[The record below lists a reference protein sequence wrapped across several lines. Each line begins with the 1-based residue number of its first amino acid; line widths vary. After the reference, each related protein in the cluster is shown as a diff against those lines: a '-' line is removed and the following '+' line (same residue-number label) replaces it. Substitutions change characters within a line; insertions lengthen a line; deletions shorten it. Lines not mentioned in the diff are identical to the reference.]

1 MVISIICK
9 DDLHLN
15 FDEIKYISKIFGG
28 MGVSVIDE
36 HHLVLKT
43 DDILEITDDTNI
55 ISESV
60 ESIWDYVEYMSQMV
74 A

>member
-15 FDEIKYISKIFGG
+15 FDEIKFIYEKFG
-28 MGVSVIDE
+28 MGVVVIDSN
-36 HHLVLKT
+36 HLVLKT
-43 DDILEITDDTNI
+43 DDVIKITEDTNI

-60 ESIWDYVEYMSQMV
+60 QNIWDYVAYMSQM
-74 A
+74 AA

>member
-9 DDLHLN
+9 TPLN
-15 FDEIKYISKIFGG
+15 LDINDYEYISKKFG
-28 MGVSVIDE
+28 MGVVVIDE

-43 DDILEITDDTNI
+43 DDAIKITEDTNI

-60 ESIWDYVEYMSQMV
+60 QNIWDYVEYMSQMV

>member
-15 FDEIKYISKIFGG
+15 FDEIKFIYEKFG
-28 MGVSVIDE
+28 MGVIVESKN
-36 HHLVLKT
+36 HLVLKT
-43 DDILEITDDTNI
+43 DDILEITEDTNI

-60 ESIWDYVEYMSQMV
+60 ESIWDYVAYISQI
-74 A
+74 AA